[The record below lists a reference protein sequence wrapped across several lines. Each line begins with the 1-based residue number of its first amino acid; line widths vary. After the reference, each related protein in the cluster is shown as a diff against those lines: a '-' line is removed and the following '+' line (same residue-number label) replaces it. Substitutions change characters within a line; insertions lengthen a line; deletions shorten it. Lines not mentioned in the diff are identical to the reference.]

1 MNNKGAGVIFCLISA
16 LLMSARYLAA
26 AVFMSGIAS
35 WDAELFRAGLEYVGS
50 PLKTA
55 SILALIA
62 GICFLAAGIVQDVR
76 KTGK

>member
-1 MNNKGAGVIFCLISA
+1 MNNKGIGVVFCLISA
-16 LLMSARYLAA
+16 LLMSARYLSA
-26 AVFMSGIAS
+26 AVFMSGVVS

-50 PLKTA
+50 PLKTV

-62 GICFLAAGIVQDVR
+62 GICFLTVGIVQDVR